1 MFVMGE
7 EDYMF
12 LDSVHQAILSGC
24 NAHIAYI
31 ENAGHVYNIDQPEQF
46 NRVTIDFMMENSNLI
61 LPLKL

>member
-1 MFVMGE
+1 
-7 EDYMF
+7 MF